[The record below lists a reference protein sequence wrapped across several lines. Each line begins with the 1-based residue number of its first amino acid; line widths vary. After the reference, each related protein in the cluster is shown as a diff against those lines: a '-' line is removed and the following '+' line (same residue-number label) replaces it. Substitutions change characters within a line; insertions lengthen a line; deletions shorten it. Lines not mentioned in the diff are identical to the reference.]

1 MRADGHR
8 FFGNAEVYVE
18 RYFPDPRH
26 VEVQVLGDR
35 HGNVVQLGLRDCTVQ
50 RRHQKLVEESPAPTI
65 GADLAERIAGYA
77 LELARSIGYSS
88 AGTIEGLLV
97 GEEFYFLE
105 MNTRLQ
111 VEHPVT
117 ELVTG
122 VDLVHEQ
129 LRVAAGEPLGIRQE
143 DVAARGVAIECRINA
158 ESAHRQFLPS
168 PGTIER
174 YREPAGEGVRVDS
187 GVEEGSVVTP
197 FYDSLLAKVVTWGE
211 TREAATEL
219 MVGALADF
227 ELEGVN
233 SLIPFH
239 RSLLATEQWQAA
251 ETCRDLLGDHAWL
264 KQTAPI

>member
-1 MRADGHR
+1 
-8 FFGNAEVYVE
+8 
-18 RYFPDPRH
+18 
-26 VEVQVLGDR
+26 
-35 HGNVVQLGLRDCTVQ
+35 
-50 RRHQKLVEESPAPTI
+50 
-65 GADLAERIAGYA
+65 
-77 LELARSIGYSS
+77 
-88 AGTIEGLLV
+88 
-97 GEEFYFLE
+97 

-129 LRVAAGEPLGIRQE
+129 LRLAAGQALAFRQE
-143 DVAARGVAIECRINA
+143 EVTVRGVAIECRINA
-158 ESAHRQFLPS
+158 ERAHRRFLPS
-168 PGTIER
+168 PGTIGR
-174 YREPAGEGVRVDS
+174 YHEPAGEGVRVDS

-219 MVGALADF
+219 MVRALADF

-233 SLIPFH
+233 TLIPFH

-251 ETCRDLLGDHAWL
+251 GTCRDLLGDDTWL
-264 KQTAPI
+264 KQTAPGYAAESDGPAQRASP